1 MLHQFIQVGGSMLV
15 LSAFIAVQTRR
26 MNPSSLAY
34 LSLNFVGSA
43 ILAVLAALH
52 REYGF
57 LLLEG
62 VWACASGVGLVN
74 LARGRTPSTVG
85 H

>member
-1 MLHQFIQVGGSMLV
+1 MVHQLIQVGGSLLIV
-15 LSAFIAVQTRR
+15 SAFIAVQANR

-43 ILAVLAALH
+43 ILAVLAAMH
-52 REYGF
+52 HEYGF

-62 VWACASGVGLVN
+62 VWACASAVGLVN
-74 LARGRTPSTVG
+74 LARGRTPTTGG